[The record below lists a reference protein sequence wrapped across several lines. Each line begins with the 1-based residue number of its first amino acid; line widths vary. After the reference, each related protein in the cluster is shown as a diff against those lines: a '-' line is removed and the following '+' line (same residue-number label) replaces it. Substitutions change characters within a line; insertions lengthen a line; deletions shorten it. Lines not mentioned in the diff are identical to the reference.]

1 MNIGQPNE
9 KFADLLKGAK
19 RRCLNFPGSDQSEGP
34 FWNKEGDVIEQANG
48 LPLDATLLV
57 VDLGDGKFRLA
68 ENPCFDDLTTLFWG
82 DEFYATE
89 TQSSGLQIN
98 KIALPLNFKHQT
110 SIVGGK
116 IDVHSEHFKKII
128 ESGGNWE
135 LIAGGFLITSVPL
148 DVLNEQR
155 FQTHSNFRLLVQKVA
170 EAP

>member
-1 MNIGQPNE
+1 MNLGQPNE

-34 FWNKEGDVIEQANG
+34 FWNEVGDVIEQQNG

-89 TQSSGLQIN
+89 TQSGELQIN
-98 KIALPLNFKHQT
+98 KIALPLKFKHQT

-116 IDVHSEHFKKII
+116 IDLNSEYFKKIV

-135 LIAGGFLITSVPL
+135 LIAGGFLITSVPVE
-148 DVLNEQR
+148 VLNE
-155 FQTHSNFRLLVQKVA
+155 
-170 EAP
+170 

>member
-1 MNIGQPNE
+1 MNIGQSNK
-9 KFADLLKGAK
+9 KFADLLTGAK
-19 RRCLNFPGSDQSEGP
+19 LRCLHFPGTAQSEGP
-34 FWNKEGDVIEQANG
+34 FWNEEGDVIEQQNG

-89 TQSSGLQIN
+89 TKSDELEIN
-98 KIALPLNFKHQT
+98 KIALPLKFKHQT

-116 IDVHSEHFKKII
+116 IDLNSEHFKKIV

-135 LIAGGFLITSVPL
+135 LIAGGFLITSMPV
-148 DVLNEQR
+148 DVLNE
-155 FQTHSNFRLLVQKVA
+155 
-170 EAP
+170 

>member
-1 MNIGQPNE
+1 MNIGQSNK
-9 KFADLLKGAK
+9 KFADLLTDAK
-19 RRCLNFPGSDQSEGP
+19 LRCLHFPGTVQSEGP
-34 FWNKEGDVIEQANG
+34 FWNEEGDVIEQQNG

-89 TQSSGLQIN
+89 TKSGELEIN
-98 KIALPLNFKHQT
+98 KIALPLKFKHQT

-116 IDVHSEHFKKII
+116 IDLNSEYFKKIV

-135 LIAGGFLITSVPL
+135 LIAGGFLITSEPVE
-148 DVLNEQR
+148 VLNE
-155 FQTHSNFRLLVQKVA
+155 
-170 EAP
+170 

>member
-1 MNIGQPNE
+1 MNIGQSNK
-9 KFADLLKGAK
+9 KFADLLTGAK
-19 RRCLNFPGSDQSEGP
+19 LRCLHFPGTAQSEGP
-34 FWNKEGDVIEQANG
+34 FWNEEGHVIEQQNG

-89 TQSSGLQIN
+89 TKSGELEIN
-98 KIALPLNFKHQT
+98 KIALPLKFKHQT

-116 IDVHSEHFKKII
+116 IDLNSEHFKKIV

-135 LIAGGFLITSVPL
+135 LIAGGFLITSVPM
-148 DVLNEQR
+148 DVFN
-155 FQTHSNFRLLVQKVA
+155 V
-170 EAP
+170 

>member
-1 MNIGQPNE
+1 MDLGQPNE

-19 RRCLNFPGSDQSEGP
+19 HRSLHFPGTAQSEGP
-34 FWNKEGDVIEQANG
+34 FWNEEGDVMEQENG

-57 VDLGDGKFRLA
+57 VDLGNGKFRLA

-89 TQSSGLQIN
+89 TQSGELEVN
-98 KIALPLNFKHQT
+98 KIVLPLKFRHQT

-116 IDVHSEHFKKII
+116 IDVNSEHFKKIV

-135 LIAGGFLITSVPL
+135 LIAGGFLITSVPVEAL
-148 DVLNEQR
+148 DE
-155 FQTHSNFRLLVQKVA
+155 
-170 EAP
+170 